1 MKFMIRML
9 DDYDCNND
17 EDGGH
22 DYDYHDIMMMMM
34 MMMLMMLMMMLMIL
48 MNYLRN
54 NIRESA
60 KEESAIMNW

>member
-34 MMMLMMLMMMLMIL
+34 
-48 MNYLRN
+48 NYLRN